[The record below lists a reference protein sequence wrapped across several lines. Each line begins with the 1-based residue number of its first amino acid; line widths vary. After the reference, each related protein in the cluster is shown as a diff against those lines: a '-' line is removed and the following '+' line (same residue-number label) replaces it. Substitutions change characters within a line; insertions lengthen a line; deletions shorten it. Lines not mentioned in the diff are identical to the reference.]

1 MGPTWRDLVST
12 IAMIAIVFVYAGN
25 RSGGGLPLVSDIR
38 AASAVALILAA
49 VCAWA
54 AAWDLHTRPQQGWG
68 VVIRRFTTVTGAIA
82 LVAGLTGLLAGTGH
96 ALEFLVVAVLLL
108 WLAAT
113 CWHLIH
119 LGGDEE
125 P

>member
-12 IAMIAIVFVYAGN
+12 VAMIAIVFVYAGN
-25 RSGGGLPLVSDIR
+25 RSGGALPLVSNIR

-49 VCAWA
+49 VCASA
-54 AAWDLHTRPQQGWG
+54 AAWDLHTTPQQGWG
-68 VVIRRFTTVTGAIA
+68 VVIRRVTTVTGAIA

-113 CWHLIH
+113 CWHVMN

>member
-12 IAMIAIVFVYAGN
+12 VAMIAVMFVYVGY
-25 RSGGGLPLVSDIR
+25 RSGGGPSLLSSVR
-38 AASAVALILAA
+38 AASAVALILAG
-49 VCAWA
+49 VCACA
-54 AAWDLHTRPQQGWG
+54 AAWDLHTSPQQGWG
-68 VVIRRFTTVTGAIA
+68 LVIRRVTTVTETVA

-113 CWHLIH
+113 CWHIM
-119 LGGDEE
+119 GIGAGEDS
-125 P
+125 